1 MENPFRYFNSLPQIM
16 RLMVMIYFRYPTS
29 LRQVKDLL
37 LEPGVD
43 IFYEMVRIRWNRFG
57 PMLAEEIWKR

>member
-1 MENPFRYFNSLPQIM
+1 M

-29 LRQVKDLL
+29 LCQVMDLL
-37 LEPGVD
+37 LEHGVD

-57 PMLAEEIWKR
+57 PMFSGGNLETLSP